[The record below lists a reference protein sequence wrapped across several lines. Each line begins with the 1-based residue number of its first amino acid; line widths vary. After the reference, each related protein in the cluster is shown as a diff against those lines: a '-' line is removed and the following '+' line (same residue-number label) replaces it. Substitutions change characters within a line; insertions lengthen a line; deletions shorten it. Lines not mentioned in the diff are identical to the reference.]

1 MRVHPLLL
9 QQVLLLVVHA
19 TSGVHQLGEVLQLVL
34 LKLLAWV
41 GGAWRGR
48 EGQGLGSFGR
58 DLGLST
64 MSGVLSAPRGHGVC
78 IDSSTNLILY
88 IFGYTGWST
97 RI

>member
-34 LKLLAWV
+34 LELLAWV

-48 EGQGLGSFGR
+48 KVQRLGSG
-58 DLGLST
+58 LGLSQCW
-64 MSGVLSAPRGHGVC
+64 R
-78 IDSSTNLILY
+78 SSRPPEDTECALNH
-88 IFGYTGWST
+88 SQV
-97 RI
+97 